1 MVDECHSLSL
11 SCGIYGG
18 KNSWVAIFGSAT
30 AYTYPATQGLPLW
43 YAHYDNSPSFS
54 DWTAY
59 GGGSA
64 PSIKQYLGDETSCGA
79 SIDYN
84 WVPDSLASLQ
94 HASARQLQ
102 DEPFYDLYC
111 PLGHSERAPCGLV
124 LEGAHHGGHHTRGS
138 AAEDH
143 SGKADL
149 ARPSAER
156 GGEALLAGYIC
167 EQRPLDGPVAARIS
181 SMSLVTLI
189 FR

>member
-1 MVDECHSLSL
+1 MVDECHALSL

-18 KNSWVAIFGSAT
+18 KNSWVAIFGSAS
-30 AYTYPATQGLPLW
+30 AYTYPAAQGLPLW

-59 GGGSA
+59 GGWSA

-84 WVPDSLASLQ
+84 WYPDSLA
-94 HASARQLQ
+94 ASARQLQ

-124 LEGAHHGGHHTRGS
+124 AF
-138 AAEDH
+138 
-143 SGKADL
+143 
-149 ARPSAER
+149 
-156 GGEALLAGYIC
+156 
-167 EQRPLDGPVAARIS
+167 VAQCTVSFFNFVIAS
-181 SMSLVTLI
+181 
-189 FR
+189 